1 MCCVFLFL
9 SAGPIGNNGWAEM
22 IEVMAMVSAISK
34 STKEKSLT
42 FCNKCLYCCW
52 TNTNIFAFIA
62 WQRMRWRE
70 YSIFFLLVGGI
81 FHCYIATEDC
91 QQPINWGRFSSS
103 CFSWFGATL
112 NCTHE
117 RIFEWITNDCRCGS
131 RECESFLSRSRI
143 VCRRCHLT
151 MASARHEI
159 YSAGCRLIKQKP
171 SNAWHTLSLIV
182 FSPAF
187 NDKHPSAENPFHS
200 VHTGES
206 ANLYRHRLN
215 YSVSKNRLS
224 MGAPDDVSRQ
234 CQPPW
239 VHSANIKDTSF
250 TVLGTVNPL
259 DIRFE
264 FGMSIAF
271 YVLHGLAIA
280 VRSPFKLDDICWMH
294 PVC

>member
-1 MCCVFLFL
+1 MI
-9 SAGPIGNNGWAEM
+9 AGVARENASRFYPDHASFADGVTWQWRLLA
-22 IEVMAMVSAISK
+22 
-34 STKEKSLT
+34 TK
-42 FCNKCLYCCW
+42 
-52 TNTNIFAFIA
+52 FIVQA
-62 WQRMRWRE
+62 
-70 YSIFFLLVGGI
+70 
-81 FHCYIATEDC
+81 
-91 QQPINWGRFSSS
+91 
-103 CFSWFGATL
+103 
-112 NCTHE
+112 
-117 RIFEWITNDCRCGS
+117 
-131 RECESFLSRSRI
+131 
-143 VCRRCHLT
+143 
-151 MASARHEI
+151 
-159 YSAGCRLIKQKP
+159 AGCRLIKQKP

-224 MGAPDDVSRQ
+224 MGAPDDVSIQ

-259 DIRFE
+259 DIRFDS
-264 FGMSIAF
+264 GMSIAF